1 MRNPQP
7 EKQQPEKPHHHGNLR
22 AALIDA
28 GLQLLENDGPDALTL
43 RKCAAVAGVSHAA
56 PAHHFNG
63 LISLK
68 VAIIARGH
76 VLFAQMMR
84 GACDRA
90 EASPH
95 GQLNAICQGYIEFSH
110 THSALFRFMFHPHGE
125 VPADIDATTRA
136 ELEQASFAS
145 YEMLHQACMPFAHA
159 GDNALNTETMVWS
172 LVHGYAMLF
181 AGPDSGQSPAG
192 PIPQFASIL
201 PKLRLRSNVGDKGA

>member
-1 MRNPQP
+1 MPDKQP
-7 EKQQPEKPHHHGNLR
+7 KKPHHHGNLR
-22 AALIDA
+22 EALIRA
-28 GLQLLENDGPDALTL
+28 GLVLLEKDGPDALTL
-43 RKCAAVAGVSHAA
+43 RKCAARAGVSHAA

-76 VLFAQMMR
+76 VLFAEMMR
-84 GACDRA
+84 SACDRA
-90 EASPH
+90 EASPR
-95 GQLNAICQGYIEFSH
+95 GQLNAICQGYIEFSR

-125 VPADIDATTRA
+125 VPADIDATTRS

-145 YEMLHQACMPFAHA
+145 YDLLHRACMPFEHA
-159 GDNALNTETMVWS
+159 GDNALNTEAMVWS

-181 AGPDSGQSPAG
+181 GSPDGGQSPAG

-201 PKLRLRSNVGDKGA
+201 PKLSLRPNVGGKGA